1 MEMGLAVGLA
11 TLATITMASTAG
23 MVIPMVLRR
32 LGFDPALATG
42 PFLTTLNDVMGI
54 LVYLTIAYWILI

>member
-1 MEMGLAVGLA
+1 
-11 TLATITMASTAG
+11 

-32 LGFDPALATG
+32 LGLDPALATG

-54 LVYLTIAYWILI
+54 LVYLTIAYAILL